1 MIDENIMGPRGSAK
15 NITLADLPTYE
26 SLAGQLLV
34 RFAGL
39 EGGEHGNDTPMRFLK
54 MLDELTACKDSS
66 QEHVD
71 NCIKWKMFPAE
82 GDEMVVV
89 RNITFTSL
97 CNHHVVPFMGVAH
110 IAYVPKNAVAGLSK
124 FARVVR
130 HFGRQLQVQERL
142 TAEIAD
148 FLEGTLSPRGVGVVV
163 EAEHLCMTIRGVH
176 SPGTLTTTSAMRGV
190 FSDHDRTAKAEFL
203 NLIRG

>member
-1 MIDENIMGPRGSAK
+1 
-15 NITLADLPTYE
+15 
-26 SLAGQLLV
+26 
-34 RFAGL
+34 
-39 EGGEHGNDTPMRFLK
+39 
-54 MLDELTACKDSS
+54 
-66 QEHVD
+66 
-71 NCIKWKMFPAE
+71 
-82 GDEMVVV
+82 MVVV